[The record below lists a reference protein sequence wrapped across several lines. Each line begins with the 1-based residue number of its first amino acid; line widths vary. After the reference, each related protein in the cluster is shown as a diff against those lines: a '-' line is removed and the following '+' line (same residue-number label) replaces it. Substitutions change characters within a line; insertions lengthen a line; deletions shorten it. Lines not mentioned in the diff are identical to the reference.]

1 MRSAVS
7 IKWPS
12 PEEYSR
18 QYLIGHRSPRYRG
31 NGGAS
36 IPSRA
41 FGPILSC
48 GSCDSAQYIFPYPA
62 PVYNSLP
69 PFRHYPHPPKISA
82 IILIL
87 SLACPRLG
95 AQRAMEVF
103 VSNLPKRQK
112 RRKINAAL
120 RNALT
125 EVFGG
130 KAIYEWRQF
139 QKKHVGTITFPTESM
154 GTQFLKRFEHG
165 LAMRQERVKFS
176 ISKYSP
182 NPRLVQGLLEK
193 MREMEENG
201 EFDEGIGSSSTS
213 TSASVSFHS
222 IDYGV
227 WASDGTFGRCGTM
240 KRGGILTYNARRRS
254 PARPWPSLGPYGVK
268 REF

>member
-1 MRSAVS
+1 
-7 IKWPS
+7 
-12 PEEYSR
+12 
-18 QYLIGHRSPRYRG
+18 
-31 NGGAS
+31 
-36 IPSRA
+36 
-41 FGPILSC
+41 
-48 GSCDSAQYIFPYPA
+48 
-62 PVYNSLP
+62 
-69 PFRHYPHPPKISA
+69 
-82 IILIL
+82 
-87 SLACPRLG
+87 
-95 AQRAMEVF
+95 MEVF

-227 WASDGTFGRCGTM
+227 WASDGTFGRCGTV
-240 KRGGILTYNARRRS
+240 KRKGILTYNPQTGILQAEELIDYDYATREAFDESGISIDNSIIEEIFVDRKDDVTGIYLTLQDS
-254 PARPWPSLGPYGVK
+254 PILVSKSETAL
-268 REF
+268 